1 MSENKGC
8 QTTEVARETIIHQQ
22 TEVHEKPSITT
33 GMEMQNTGIRR
44 ETVVYK
50 EPESTEKSGTAGDA
64 KVDKKTKPINVL
76 NNAIETGNILRS
88 EHHNMTA
95 TTTQGDYQPRGMI
108 PVTETHEL
116 HGHGGGEDKVKH
128 IEHMEYDTNS
138 EHEYPDISDDEDEH
152 EGAYEHSGDE
162 ESVEG
167 DYSSDEEDEDVK
179 TEQKDLTAPS
189 AYK

>member
-1 MSENKGC
+1 
-8 QTTEVARETIIHQQ
+8 
-22 TEVHEKPSITT
+22 
-33 GMEMQNTGIRR
+33 MEMQNTGIRR

-116 HGHGGGEDKVKH
+116 HC
-128 IEHMEYDTNS
+128 T
-138 EHEYPDISDDEDEH
+138 
-152 EGAYEHSGDE
+152 HSTWIYLYAQHLIFGSA
-162 ESVEG
+162 SV
-167 DYSSDEEDEDVK
+167 
-179 TEQKDLTAPS
+179 S
-189 AYK
+189 ARQ